1 MRKGGYSG
9 SSQSSPDTREGEWVH
24 VSGLNQSAALK
35 RWQQTGHDELSF
47 APFFCFREV
56 SVRCVYDG
64 LGDLMAR
71 QKPFCAW
78 I

>member
-1 MRKGGYSG
+1 VNGFTYL
-9 SSQSSPDTREGEWVH
+9 GE
-24 VSGLNQSAALK
+24 NQSAALK

-64 LGDLMAR
+64 LGDLMACLFKR
-71 QKPFCAW
+71 YVSRDKASEVD
-78 I
+78 INTV

>member
-1 MRKGGYSG
+1 MG
-9 SSQSSPDTREGEWVH
+9 SRIWEKTR
-24 VSGLNQSAALK
+24 APRLK

-71 QKPFCAW
+71 LFKRYVSRDKASEVD
-78 I
+78 INTV